1 MSRMTTVCH
10 PIAYGVDTYYE
21 NHQAG
26 AASSTHL
33 TSLLNSWRV
42 TSIVIALPTLAVLP
56 LCAFVSESPRFLFK
70 QMKASSGNSFY
81 DAHAKQYVNVMTR
94 IAKWN
99 RVELPTALLPG
110 GGLRNFEKVRN
121 CCCSSSGS
129 NSSSNTGSNSGSS
142 STSSRSCGSG
152 IANKHGAIVPA
163 FQPQRQEQE
172 QQQQQEQEPEPEPEQ
187 AENARQPDV
196 RDLFSST
203 HVHSTPVWL
212 LTMGGR

>member
-1 MSRMTTVCH
+1 
-10 PIAYGVDTYYE
+10 
-21 NHQAG
+21 
-26 AASSTHL
+26 
-33 TSLLNSWRV
+33 
-42 TSIVIALPTLAVLP
+42 
-56 LCAFVSESPRFLFK
+56 
-70 QMKASSGNSFY
+70 MKASSGNNFY
-81 DAHAKQYVNVMTR
+81 DAHAKQYVNVMTS

-110 GGLRNFEKVRN
+110 GGLRHFENVRN
-121 CCCSSSGS
+121 RCSSSSSSNNSS
-129 NSSSNTGSNSGSS
+129 NSSSNSGS
-142 STSSRSCGSG
+142 STSSSSCGSG

-172 QQQQQEQEPEPEPEQ
+172 QQQQQEQEQEPEQ

-196 RDLFSST
+196 RDLFSSA